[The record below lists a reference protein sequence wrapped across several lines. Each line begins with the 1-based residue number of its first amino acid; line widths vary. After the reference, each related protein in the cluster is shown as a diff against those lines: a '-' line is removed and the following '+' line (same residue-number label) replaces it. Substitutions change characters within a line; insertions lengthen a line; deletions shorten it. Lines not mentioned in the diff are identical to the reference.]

1 MDESSGLNRRT
12 PANRSWPMT
21 EPPRASAATPKP
33 ALEILLERWLFRSR
47 WLMAPFYAG
56 LVVALAALLVV
67 FANEAWREFSHV
79 LTMSPEDAILM
90 ALSLIDLSLAG
101 NLLLIVIFSGYENF
115 VSKMNVSHEDRPGW
129 MGTVDFSGLKMKL
142 IASIVAISAIA
153 LLKAFMRAAEGETI
167 DDRHLAWLVGIHIT
181 FVVSGVLLA
190 LMDLLASKTD
200 KH

>member
-1 MDESSGLNRRT
+1 
-12 PANRSWPMT
+12 MT
-21 EPPRASAATPKP
+21 EPEPPASHKP
-33 ALEILLERWLFRSR
+33 AVEIVLERWLFRAR
-47 WLMAPFYAG
+47 WLMAPFYVG
-56 LVVALAALLVV
+56 LVAALGALLVV
-67 FANEAWREFSHV
+67 FAKEAWREFSHV
-79 LTMSPEDAILM
+79 ATMSPEDGILM

-167 DDRHLAWLVGIHIT
+167 DDRHLAWLVGIHLT